1 MYSFCMVSF
10 KHKSGQSKKKS
21 YLTGGRHMNCE
32 MMSCSFENKD
42 GDLIISYS
50 DWQRLRTMCRLNK
63 QVTIC
68 NTQIAIALQAK
79 NVIEE

>member
-1 MYSFCMVSF
+1 
-10 KHKSGQSKKKS
+10 
-21 YLTGGRHMNCE
+21 MNCE